1 MQRSHDFKME
11 DYNFSGYLL
20 NFRKSLFVP
29 ANLNVTVGD
38 TINMFEFN
46 DKQDILTGRKL
57 TFTVRFI
64 DCTPGL
70 IGIGNVW
77 LLDMDMKKD
86 LTVDVANIKLH

>member
-1 MQRSHDFKME
+1 MQRHHDFKME

-29 ANLNVTVGD
+29 ANRNVKIGD
-38 TINMFEFN
+38 TINMYEFN

-64 DCTPGL
+64 DCAPGL

-77 LLDMDMKKD
+77 LLDMEKQDH
-86 LTVDVANIKLH
+86 LSVIPG